1 MEILKSGSIVKALF
15 IGTEDVFLAIRNI
28 IPNNY
33 DLRHETSLEAF
44 LKNPSSIQVIID
56 SSIKEVIDLNLL
68 ALQNVHIVASA
79 STGTNHIISHS
90 SKECKSTVFSL
101 RDIPDILN
109 ELTSAAEFSFG
120 VLLSLARNITG
131 AANSVDSGYWNRSN
145 FPGVVINKKS
155 LGIIGMGRIGQAMAK
170 YAESFGMKIN
180 YYDPFKSG
188 VKNYEQFSSLEELV
202 GVSDFISLH
211 APYTPSDKQ
220 LPIITK
226 AIFRGF
232 KIGSFFINTSRGEL
246 IDEAGLIFALQEG
259 IIKGAAIDVIQGE
272 PEIRQNILYK
282 YKQSEQANI
291 IFTPHIA
298 GYSPENVKRATI
310 GMLNFLVK
318 KVEKNLIP

>member
-1 MEILKSGSIVKALF
+1 
-15 IGTEDVFLAIRNI
+15 
-28 IPNNY
+28 
-33 DLRHETSLEAF
+33 
-44 LKNPSSIQVIID
+44 
-56 SSIKEVIDLNLL
+56 
-68 ALQNVHIVASA
+68 
-79 STGTNHIISHS
+79 
-90 SKECKSTVFSL
+90 
-101 RDIPDILN
+101 
-109 ELTSAAEFSFG
+109 
-120 VLLSLARNITG
+120 
-131 AANSVDSGYWNRSN
+131 
-145 FPGVVINKKS
+145 
-155 LGIIGMGRIGQAMAK
+155 MGRIGQAMAK